1 MANSSRVAE
10 IFQQASVAF
19 GRLAQ
24 LTIDLKLAQ
33 VQKMND
39 EQKENMKW
47 TSTEVGQLKE
57 AVARFGNDLGKIAEV
72 IETKTLAQIKEK
84 VKGKSLR
91 EAGLCEVDPL
101 EFPQT
106 KDEQVPAS
114 ESPVT
119 SQRPRLNEFLDIS
132 SFADAERDKGDGE
145 RPALLDH
152 PSANDIKNDGAFFK
166 RQVRPIQL
174 SPGSSCA
181 ASTNLKPGNESL
193 KTAIS
198 RPVSVLPKPSLRF
211 GPKPTGSDLSPSKY
225 DDCEDSDDGEDPDEY
240 EDFDDDDDPSAED
253 AE

>member
-1 MANSSRVAE
+1 MQHGPHVLRFIKSVLTFSVCVYLSSGKNDAVSVFIRALQFVSWDLLNEKELIVLHCRSFMANSSRVAE

-91 EAGLCEVDPL
+91 VRLLPL
-101 EFPQT
+101 F
-106 KDEQVPAS
+106 S
-114 ESPVT
+114 
-119 SQRPRLNEFLDIS
+119 IS
-132 SFADAERDKGDGE
+132 ILGSWFMR
-145 RPALLDH
+145 
-152 PSANDIKNDGAFFK
+152 S
-166 RQVRPIQL
+166 
-174 SPGSSCA
+174 GSS
-181 ASTNLKPGNESL
+181 G
-193 KTAIS
+193 
-198 RPVSVLPKPSLRF
+198 V
-211 GPKPTGSDLSPSKY
+211 PT
-225 DDCEDSDDGEDPDEY
+225 DER
-240 EDFDDDDDPSAED
+240 
-253 AE
+253 